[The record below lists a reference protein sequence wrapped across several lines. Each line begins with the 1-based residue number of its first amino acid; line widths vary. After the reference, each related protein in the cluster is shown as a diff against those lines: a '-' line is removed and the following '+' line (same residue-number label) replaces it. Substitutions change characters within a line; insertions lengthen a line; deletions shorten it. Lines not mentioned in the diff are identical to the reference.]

1 MFVVNLSCSAHVHVR
16 EMHFPGLKVRL
27 KLSSSPL
34 QYDFD
39 YMSAPFSLSLRM
51 VNWVDLTANEAT
63 YPHIRLHELKE
74 DDSLSS
80 FMSMLASIPA
90 TLAVVLINTQDS
102 YDLSKKFN
110 SEEQGSP
117 VPMLVVTKEAG
128 QELLRLVQENTRAIE
143 ASVDLSSGAKSYSSP
158 ALSSPSPLGTYIY
171 IYDVLEL
178 HVHGKSCVYVRV
190 YIRVHVTMQ
199 GKAKGSLI
207 HMYMCMH
214 VQVRV
219 AQGQYNHKRYSHMYM
234 YSELDNY
241 NLIQGSTSDYCTLPC
256 FEIYIIHVQ
265 WNLSNPDN
273 LGQAESVLLTRCPD
287 FNVHKHGISGSKSC
301 PICRGVL
308 TSGSPD

>member
-39 YMSAPFSLSLRM
+39 YMSAPFSLSLRT

-128 QELLRLVQENTRAIE
+128 RELLRLVQENARAIE

-171 IYDVLEL
+171 DVLEL

-190 YIRVHVTMQ
+190 YIRVHVTTQ
-199 GKAKGSLI
+199 GKAKGSFDT
-207 HMYMCMH
+207 H
-214 VQVRV
+214 VHVH
-219 AQGQYNHKRYSHMYM
+219 ACTGTCSTIANSTKGQYNHKRYSHMYM
-234 YSELDNY
+234 YSKLDK
-241 NLIQGSTSDYCTLPC
+241 LIQGSTSDYCTLPC
-256 FEIYIIHVQ
+256 FEIYNIHVQ

-273 LGQAESVLLTRCPD
+273 LGQADSVLI
-287 FNVHKHGISGSKSC
+287 NKVS
-301 PICRGVL
+301 
-308 TSGSPD
+308 